1 MIITYEKE
9 LHMALYLDYEKK
21 KKRNWF
27 ILGALTGGI
36 ITSGMFYINQ
46 IIQPIPKDTICK
58 KGILF
63 EQITLKG
70 SVYLKTKKECVDIFK
85 IK

>member
-1 MIITYEKE
+1 
-9 LHMALYLDYEKK
+9 MALYLDYERK
-21 KKRNWF
+21 KKRNWLF
-27 ILGALTGGI
+27 VGAFLGIT
-36 ITSGMFYINQ
+36 ITSTAFYIHQ
-46 IIQPIPKDTICK
+46 IIQPIPKDTVCK

-70 SVYLKTKKECVDIFK
+70 SVYLKTKKECFDIHI